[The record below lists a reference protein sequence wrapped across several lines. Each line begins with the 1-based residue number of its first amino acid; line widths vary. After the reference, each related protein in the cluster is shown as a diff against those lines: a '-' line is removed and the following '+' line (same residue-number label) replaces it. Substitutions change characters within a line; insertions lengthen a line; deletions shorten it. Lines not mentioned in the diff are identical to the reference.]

1 MSSVRRPGQKRFP
14 VGQIILAICVLLLV
28 STCVL
33 PFLNVIAIS
42 LSSKSSI
49 LRGSVNFWP
58 VEFTPLAYEVI
69 FKDSS
74 MIHSLFF
81 TVELT
86 LIYTVMAM
94 VLTILL
100 AYPLSRDR
108 LKGKK
113 FFTLMVMFTM
123 YFSGGLIPTY
133 LTIKDLGL
141 IDTMWALIFPGVIS
155 TYNMVIMKSF
165 FLGLPRELEEAATI
179 DGANDFQVLLRVILP
194 LSLPSIATLS
204 LFYAVGKWNSFSDAL
219 YYVQSRALQP
229 LQLKLYY
236 IIKGTTSVEIS
247 MVEGN
252 AADAGKSVSE
262 SIESACIIFATL
274 PILVVYPFVQKYF
287 VQGATIGAVKG

>member
-1 MSSVRRPGQKRFP
+1 MNRRPGQKRFS
-14 VGQIILAICVLLLV
+14 VGQIILTLCVLLLV

-42 LSSKSSI
+42 LSSKSAN
-49 LRGSVNFWP
+49 LLGKVNFWP
-58 VEFTPLAYEVI
+58 VEFTAQAYSVI
-69 FKDSS
+69 IKDQS
-74 MIHSLFF
+74 MIHALFYSVEM
-81 TVELT
+81 TV
-86 LIYTVMAM
+86 IYTVMAM
-94 VLTILL
+94 VLTVLL
-100 AYPLSRDR
+100 AYPLSKDR
-108 LKGKK
+108 LMGKK

-123 YFSGGLIPTY
+123 YFSGGLIPSF
-133 LTIKDLGL
+133 LNVKNLGL
-141 IDTMWALIFPGVIS
+141 YDTMWALILPGVIS
-155 TYNMVIMKSF
+155 TYNVVIMKNF
-165 FLGLPRELEEAATI
+165 FLGLPRELEEAAYI
-179 DGANDFQVLLRVILP
+179 DGANDFQVLVRIILP

-219 YYVQSRALQP
+219 YYVTSRDLQP

-236 IIKGTTSVEIS
+236 LIKGTTSIEIS

-252 AADAGKSVSE
+252 AADTSRNISE

>member
-1 MSSVRRPGQKRFP
+1 MNRHAGQKRFGA
-14 VGQIILAICVLLLV
+14 GQIILTLCVLLLV
-28 STCVL
+28 STCVF

-42 LSSKSSI
+42 LSSKSAI
-49 LRGSVNFWP
+49 LRGEVNFWP
-58 VEFTPLAYEVI
+58 VEYTPLAYEVI
-69 FKDSS
+69 FKDRS
-74 MIHSLFF
+74 MTHSLFY
-81 TVELT
+81 TVEMT

-94 VLTILL
+94 CLTILL
-100 AYPLSRDR
+100 AYPLSRER

-113 FFTLMVMFTM
+113 FFTVFVMFTM
-123 YFSGGLIPTY
+123 YFSGGLLPNY
-133 LTIKDLGL
+133 LNVKNLGL
-141 IDTMWALIFPGVIS
+141 LDTMWALILPGVIS

-179 DGANDFQVLLRVILP
+179 DGADDFQVLFRIILP

-219 YYVQSRALQP
+219 YYIQSRALQP

-274 PILVVYPFVQKYF
+274 PILVVYPFIQKYF

>member
-1 MSSVRRPGQKRFP
+1 MSLHAGQKKWDI
-14 VGQIILAICVLLLV
+14 GQVILAICVLLLV
-28 STCVL
+28 STCVF

-42 LSSKSSI
+42 LSSKSAI
-49 LRGSVNFWP
+49 LRGDVNFIP
-58 VEFTPLAYEVI
+58 KEFTYLAYDVI
-69 FKDSS
+69 FKDQS
-74 MIHSLFF
+74 MIQSLFF

-86 LIYTVMAM
+86 VIYTAMAM
-94 VLTILL
+94 MLTILL
-100 AYPLSRDR
+100 AYPLSRER
-108 LKGKK
+108 LKGKR

-133 LTIKDLGL
+133 LNIRNLGM
-141 IDTMWALIFPGVIS
+141 IDTIWALILPGVIS
-155 TYNMVIMKSF
+155 TYNVVIMKSF

-179 DGANDFQVLLRVILP
+179 DGANDFQVLFRIILP

-219 YYVQSRALQP
+219 YYINSRSLQP

-236 IIKGTTSVEIS
+236 LIKGITSVEIS

-252 AADAGKSVSE
+252 AADAGRNVSE
-262 SIESACIIFATL
+262 SIESASIIFATL
-274 PILVVYPFVQKYF
+274 PILVVYPFKQKYF

>member
-1 MSSVRRPGQKRFP
+1 MSLHAGQKKWGI
-14 VGQIILAICVLLLV
+14 GQVILAICVLLLV
-28 STCVL
+28 STCVF

-42 LSSKSSI
+42 LSSKSAI
-49 LRGSVNFWP
+49 LRGDVNFIP
-58 VEFTPLAYEVI
+58 KEFTYLAYDVI
-69 FKDSS
+69 FKDQS
-74 MIHSLFF
+74 MIQSLFF

-86 LIYTVMAM
+86 VIYTAMAM
-94 VLTILL
+94 MLTILL
-100 AYPLSRDR
+100 AYPLSRER
-108 LKGKK
+108 LKGKR

-133 LTIKDLGL
+133 LNIRNLGM
-141 IDTMWALIFPGVIS
+141 IDTIWALILPGVIS
-155 TYNMVIMKSF
+155 TYNVVIMKSF

-179 DGANDFQVLLRVILP
+179 DGANDFQVLFRIILP

-219 YYVQSRALQP
+219 YYINSRSLQP

-236 IIKGTTSVEIS
+236 LIKGITSVEIS

-252 AADAGKSVSE
+252 AADAGRNVSE
-262 SIESACIIFATL
+262 SIESASIIFATL
-274 PILVVYPFVQKYF
+274 PILVVYPFIQKYF